1 MLDRMLED
9 SMKTKLMSIALL
21 MAILLGAV
29 ALPSPVAAKKG
40 LSTPITG
47 TVENGGTFQGNFAIS
62 KFAVQDNQ
70 LVAIG
75 RLTGK
80 ITDTAGKTSGNVN
93 QKNLAIPVSG
103 DGASASAIGVAQTCD
118 ILNLVLGPLDLN
130 LLGLEVHLDTV
141 VLDIVANPA
150 GGLLGDLLCA
160 VANLLDNPL
169 SNLAQIATLLN
180 QILALL

>member
-1 MLDRMLED
+1 M
-9 SMKTKLMSIALL
+9 
-21 MAILLGAV
+21 
-29 ALPSPVAAKKG
+29 
-40 LSTPITG
+40 TG

-62 KFAVQDNQ
+62 RFDVQNSQ

-75 RLTGK
+75 TLTGK
-80 ITDTAGKTSGNVN
+80 IIDTSGKTSGNVN
-93 QKNLAIPVSG
+93 KKNVAVPVSG
-103 DGASASAIGVAQTCD
+103 DTATASAIGIAQTCD

-150 GGLLGDLLCA
+150 GGLLGELLCA

-169 SNLAQIATLLN
+169 SDLLQIANLLN
-180 QILALL
+180 QILDLLN